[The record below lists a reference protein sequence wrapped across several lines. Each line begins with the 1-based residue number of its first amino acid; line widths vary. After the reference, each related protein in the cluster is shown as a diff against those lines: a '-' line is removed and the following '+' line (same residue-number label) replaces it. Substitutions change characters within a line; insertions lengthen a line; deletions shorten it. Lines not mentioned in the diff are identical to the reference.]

1 MDLGTANTLLY
12 TRKHGIFINE
22 PSVVAVDAASRKV
35 LAVGAAAKEYLGRT
49 PRSICAIRPM
59 KDGVIADFD
68 ITREMI
74 AHFVGKCISGLR
86 LVKPSMVICI
96 PTGITQV
103 EKKAVIDAALLSGAR
118 TVSLVEEPMA
128 AAIGAGMPVQ
138 EPLGSL
144 VLDIGGGTSE
154 VALISMAGVAVS
166 QSVRVAGDA
175 MNLAVQHYL
184 REVFRLE
191 VGENTAENVKKI
203 LGAALP
209 PEGAQEPADRA
220 DSDEHSEEFDYST
233 FYRQFQETGAP
244 QVDPLRQTYQAAFG
258 KEEVMDGIPCKD
270 WADFIGPA
278 SPAYLSAYCRMQL
291 SHTKT
296 SMSFSAMLF
305 GPFYFFYRKAWKPA
319 FAFLAAE
326 LVLALPTFIDL
337 LQITDSSLAPGL
349 STSTLLT
356 LSRVCSVLSFLLMIV
371 RGLYGKWL
379 YRQSAA
385 EKIRRIRAEFPDA
398 AQRKAVLCAQGGT
411 SWAAVLGCLVLLMV
425 IGSAFTLLLGPN
437 VDALI
442 HLVYG

>member
-1 MDLGTANTLLY
+1 MLSRFFSRFLTQDIAMDLGTANTLLY

-22 PSVVAVDAASRKV
+22 PSVVAVDAVSRKV

-49 PRSICAIRPM
+49 PQNICAIRPM

-118 TVSLVEEPMA
+118 SVSLVEEPMA

-138 EPLGSL
+138 EPLGNL

-154 VALISMAGVAVS
+154 VALISMAGIAVS

-209 PEGAQEPADRA
+209 QNN
-220 DSDEHSEEFDYST
+220 S
-233 FYRQFQETGAP
+233 
-244 QVDPLRQTYQAAFG
+244 LRLEVSG
-258 KEEVMDGIPCKD
+258 KD
-270 WADFIGPA
+270 
-278 SPAYLSAYCRMQL
+278 
-291 SHTKT
+291 
-296 SMSFSAMLF
+296 
-305 GPFYFFYRKAWKPA
+305 
-319 FAFLAAE
+319 
-326 LVLALPTFIDL
+326 
-337 LQITDSSLAPGL
+337 
-349 STSTLLT
+349 
-356 LSRVCSVLSFLLMIV
+356 
-371 RGLYGKWL
+371 
-379 YRQSAA
+379 
-385 EKIRRIRAEFPDA
+385 
-398 AQRKAVLCAQGGT
+398 
-411 SWAAVLGCLVLLMV
+411 
-425 IGSAFTLLLGPN
+425 
-437 VDALI
+437 
-442 HLVYG
+442 LVYGGPRVVTVTEGDICEALHDPVQAHGALCGPAQLDGAPARAGAGAAGTGRRRVRQRAAHGRRRGPAARSGPVHRPGDAPEGRSGQGSPDHGVARDGAGHAVPRGLRRDFH

>member
-1 MDLGTANTLLY
+1 MHGLNIYASIFILPGY
-12 TRKHGIFINE
+12 TRICLFVADIDVGGDVLDDLRLLR
-22 PSVVAVDAASRKV
+22 VVFGQILDP
-35 LAVGAAAKEYLGRT
+35 L
-49 PRSICAIRPM
+49 
-59 KDGVIADFD
+59 DGVEHGGVVPALELLADLLQ
-68 ITREMI
+68 RQ
-74 AHFVGKCISGLR
+74 VGHPADEVHGDL
-86 LVKPSMVICI
+86 P
-96 PTGITQV
+96 GQ
-103 EKKAVIDAALLSGAR
+103 
-118 TVSLVEEPMA
+118 
-128 AAIGAGMPVQ
+128 
-138 EPLGSL
+138 
-144 VLDIGGGTSE
+144 GG
-154 VALISMAGVAVS
+154 V
-166 QSVRVAGDA
+166 
-175 MNLAVQHYL
+175 
-184 REVFRLE
+184 
-191 VGENTAENVKKI
+191 

-337 LQITDSSLAPGL
+337 LQVTDSSLAPGL

>member
-1 MDLGTANTLLY
+1 MDQIRTGEIIRSMRLNKKMTQAALAEKIGVSDKAVSKWERGCGAPDVSILPLLAAELGIDMVNLINGEMEENELINGNMKK
-12 TRKHGIFINE
+12 TRFYVC
-22 PSVVAVDAASRKV
+22 PDC
-35 LAVGAAAKEYLGRT
+35 GAPYHRDCYEKLGRCIHSPAHAAGYEWKFPYQESELCT
-49 PRSICAIRPM
+49 CPACGERTLRS
-59 KDGVIADFD
+59 
-68 ITREMI
+68 E
-74 AHFVGKCISGLR
+74 
-86 LVKPSMVICI
+86 
-96 PTGITQV
+96 
-103 EKKAVIDAALLSGAR
+103 
-118 TVSLVEEPMA
+118 
-128 AAIGAGMPVQ
+128 
-138 EPLGSL
+138 
-144 VLDIGGGTSE
+144 
-154 VALISMAGVAVS
+154 
-166 QSVRVAGDA
+166 SVCRCC
-175 MNLAVQHYL
+175 
-184 REVFRLE
+184 
-191 VGENTAENVKKI
+191 
-203 LGAALP
+203 GAALP

-337 LQITDSSLAPGL
+337 LQVTDSSLSPGL

>member
-1 MDLGTANTLLY
+1 MANADRSAEQFRKMTETPIPKLILSLAAPTILSMLITSIYNLADTFFVGQISTSASGAVGIVSSLMAILQALGFMLGHGSGSIISRSLGSQNT
-12 TRKHGIFINE
+12 
-22 PSVVAVDAASRKV
+22 DAATRFASTSFFTALV
-35 LAVGAAAKEYLGRT
+35 FGGIITAAGLLT
-49 PRSICAIRPM
+49 LP
-59 KDGVIADFD
+59 DF
-68 ITREMI
+68 MM
-74 AHFVGKCISGLR
+74 L
-86 LVKPSMVICI
+86 
-96 PTGITQV
+96 
-103 EKKAVIDAALLSGAR
+103 
-118 TVSLVEEPMA
+118 
-128 AAIGAGMPVQ
+128 
-138 EPLGSL
+138 LGS
-144 VLDIGGGTSE
+144 TE
-154 VALISMAGVAVS
+154 
-166 QSVRVAGDA
+166 
-175 MNLAVQHYL
+175 
-184 REVFRLE
+184 
-191 VGENTAENVKKI
+191 
-203 LGAALP
+203 
-209 PEGAQEPADRA
+209 
-220 DSDEHSEEFDYST
+220 
-233 FYRQFQETGAP
+233 
-244 QVDPLRQTYQAAFG
+244 
-258 KEEVMDGIPCKD
+258 
-270 WADFIGPA
+270 
-278 SPAYLSAYCRMQL
+278 
-291 SHTKT
+291 T

>member
-1 MDLGTANTLLY
+1 M
-12 TRKHGIFINE
+12 
-22 PSVVAVDAASRKV
+22 VVADALARIDSV
-35 LAVGAAAKEYLGRT
+35 LEAAPMQVQAV
-49 PRSICAIRPM
+49 PQHP
-59 KDGVIADFD
+59 KD
-68 ITREMI
+68 
-74 AHFVGKCISGLR
+74 
-86 LVKPSMVICI
+86 
-96 PTGITQV
+96 
-103 EKKAVIDAALLSGAR
+103 
-118 TVSLVEEPMA
+118 
-128 AAIGAGMPVQ
+128 
-138 EPLGSL
+138 
-144 VLDIGGGTSE
+144 
-154 VALISMAGVAVS
+154 
-166 QSVRVAGDA
+166 
-175 MNLAVQHYL
+175 
-184 REVFRLE
+184 
-191 VGENTAENVKKI
+191 
-203 LGAALP
+203 
-209 PEGAQEPADRA
+209 
-220 DSDEHSEEFDYST
+220 
-233 FYRQFQETGAP
+233 
-244 QVDPLRQTYQAAFG
+244 
-258 KEEVMDGIPCKD
+258 
-270 WADFIGPA
+270 

-337 LQITDSSLAPGL
+337 LQITDSSLSPGL